1 MQAMQAMPRLNV
13 LLVSRNDCDAWEI
26 AIHATPCHTMPS
38 FAMPA
43 ESSNSSGCLPQQRV
57 GHEAVGL
64 PNWVAG
70 RCSDLLS
77 SWLNKAEARE
87 CCACLR
93 RLGGGPWS
101 QNESSNLSDSAEIPN
116 FVNRVDSANLT
127 SSFQGEEMAKDV
139 AIYQQEILCLHKLL
153 PESPA
158 SPSERL

>member
-1 MQAMQAMPRLNV
+1 MQAMPRLNV
-13 LLVSRNDCDAWEI
+13 FLVSRNDCDDLRNCN
-26 AIHATPCHTMPS
+26 PRHTMPS

-77 SWLNKAEARE
+77 SWLSKAEARE

-93 RLGGGPWS
+93 RGGGPWS
-101 QNESSNLSDSAEIPN
+101 QNESSNLSDSEIPN
-116 FVNRVDSANLT
+116 FVNRLDSANLT

-158 SPSERL
+158 SPPERL